1 MYIRQN
7 WACAF
12 THGEAG
18 LQLLSNTFGG
28 LFTYRSQTL
37 MGGESYNL
45 TLPKDSKIGIT
56 AFLSNE
62 DNIYEIS
69 MFKMALLCL

>member
-1 MYIRQN
+1 
-7 WACAF
+7 
-12 THGEAG
+12 
-18 LQLLSNTFGG
+18 
-28 LFTYRSQTL
+28 